1 MEKLFNNLLLYE
13 VVLMFLGVFLFML
26 LSAALVYFIIKK
38 RAIKG
43 LLFFFAIPIL
53 MIGYPSIQQ
62 ITISADKI
70 DLSKYQQAYIE
81 NPNDSIAKQKLE
93 NLSEKLEKR
102 AEIPEDIL
110 QISKTKLLLGKPEEA
125 IIYANKAIEK
135 QNSANSGN
143 ESVIVTD
150 TINNPPRMIYSQAA
164 QLKELA
170 QFQNKITVESDSAT
184 ISAKLGNLEV
194 NENLK
199 GTKAIVR
206 RNALQTISRKE
217 N

>member
-1 MEKLFNNLLLYE
+1 
-13 VVLMFLGVFLFML
+13 
-26 LSAALVYFIIKK
+26 
-38 RAIKG
+38 
-43 LLFFFAIPIL
+43 

-102 AEIPEDIL
+102 AEIPADIL

-150 TINNPPRMIYSQAA
+150 TINNPPPMIYAQAA

-184 ISAKLGNLEV
+184 VNAKLGNLEV

>member
-1 MEKLFNNLLLYE
+1 MKNLFDNLLLYE
-13 VVLMFLGVFLFML
+13 VVLMFLGVFLFMI

-38 RAIKG
+38 RAIKS
-43 LLFFFAIPIL
+43 LLIFFIIPII

-62 ITISADKI
+62 ISISADKI

-81 NPNDSIAKQKLE
+81 NPNDSIAKQQLQTLTAKLE
-93 NLSEKLEKR
+93 TR
-102 AEIPEDIL
+102 AESPEDIV

-135 QNSANSGN
+135 QKLTNNNNS
-143 ESVIVTD
+143 SVTGTD
-150 TINNPPRMIYSQAA
+150 PVNNQPPMIYSQAS

-170 QFQNKITVESDSAT
+170 QLQNKITVESDSAAVN
-184 ISAKLGNLEV
+184 AKLENLEV

-199 GTKAIVR
+199 GIKAIVR
-206 RNALQTISRKE
+206 KNVMEKINGTNI
-217 N
+217 

>member
-1 MEKLFNNLLLYE
+1 MKNLFDNLLLYE

-38 RAIKG
+38 RAIKS

-62 ITISADKI
+62 VTISADKI

-81 NPNDSIAKQKLE
+81 NPNDSEAKQELE
-93 NLSEKLEKR
+93 NLTEKLEKR
-102 AEIPEDIL
+102 AESPEDMV
-110 QISKTKLLLGKPEEA
+110 QISKTKLLLDKPEEA

-135 QNSANSGN
+135 QNVANSN
-143 ESVIVTD
+143 NTSALETD
-150 TINNPPRMIYSQAA
+150 SLNNTQPIIYAQAI

-170 QFQNKITVESDSAT
+170 QLQNKITVESDTA
-184 ISAKLGNLEV
+184 IVNAKLENLEV

-206 RNALQTISRKE
+206 RNVMKTINRQE

>member
-1 MEKLFNNLLLYE
+1 MKNLFDNLLLYE
-13 VVLMFLGVFLFML
+13 VVLMFLGVFLFMI

-38 RAIKG
+38 RAIKS
-43 LLFFFAIPIL
+43 LLIFFIIPII

-62 ITISADKI
+62 ISISADKI

-81 NPNDSIAKQKLE
+81 NPNDSIAKQQLETLAAKLE
-93 NLSEKLEKR
+93 TR
-102 AEIPEDIL
+102 AESPEDIV

-135 QNSANSGN
+135 QNLTNNNS
-143 ESVIVTD
+143 SVTGTD
-150 TINNPPRMIYSQAA
+150 PVNNPPPMIYSQAS

-170 QFQNKITVESDSAT
+170 QLQNKITVESDSAAVN
-184 ISAKLGNLEV
+184 AKLENLEV

-199 GTKAIVR
+199 GIKAIVR
-206 RNALQTISRKE
+206 KNVMEKI

>member
-1 MEKLFNNLLLYE
+1 MKNLFNNLLLYE
-13 VVLMFLGVFLFML
+13 VVLMFLGAFLFML

-38 RAIKG
+38 RAFKS
-43 LLFFFAIPIL
+43 LLFFFAIPII
-53 MIGYPSIQQ
+53 MIGYSSIQQ

-81 NPNDSIAKQKLE
+81 NPNDSVAKQKME
-93 NLSEKLEKR
+93 NLSDKLEKR
-102 AEIPEDIL
+102 AESPEDIV
-110 QISKTKLLLGKPEEA
+110 QISKTKLLLGKPDEA

-135 QNSANSGN
+135 QKSANTGN
-143 ESVIVTD
+143 ASEIVAD
-150 TINNPPRMIYSQAA
+150 PVNNPPPMIFSQAA

-170 QFQNKITVESDSAT
+170 QFQNKITVDSDTAT
-184 ISAKLGNLEV
+184 INAKLENLEV

-206 RNALQTISRKE
+206 MNALQTINRIQ